1 MTVEHSCFDGPRGS
15 SRAKGGFPGLGLSML
30 VAGMAASAI
39 TFASM
44 SAGAGSSDAGWSAA
58 RLIESLVGTTSS
70 DIVGTISSETGEDRA
85 PTRSHAPGLRLASL
99 DTDVAAGAAFA
110 ASAGQ
115 IPLPAT
121 QSVFFDDRFHSS
133 FGERLE
139 SFDDRFGAANAGA
152 RERTVRTQRSSM
164 PAPGSMPAA
173 EPGRDSQ
180 ARADAPKRPN
190 ARVAMLAPADHAG
203 APPAS
208 PGAGKV
214 KPTYPT
220 DLRGDAILESLG
232 SRTAIYDIT
241 ARVVYLPDGT
251 KLEAHSGLGE
261 HMDDPRSIG
270 VKNKGATP
278 PNIYELS
285 LRERRFHGVRAIRL
299 NPVDPDR
306 MLGRDGIL
314 AHSYLLGPDGSS
326 NGCVSINNY
335 GKFLDAFLNGDIER
349 IVVVERLVDAP
360 TPATAVGWL
369 TQRVKA
375 LFKSS

>member
-1 MTVEHSCFDGPRGS
+1 MRADDLCFDGPREQ
-15 SRAKGGFPGLGLSML
+15 SRPRWSGLALSAL
-30 VAGMAASAI
+30 IAGMAASAI
-39 TFASM
+39 TLASM
-44 SAGAGSSDAGWSAA
+44 PGSAPADSSDDGLPDGREAA
-58 RLIESLVGTTSS
+58 SVT
-70 DIVGTISSETGEDRA
+70 GTIRSGIGEDRA
-85 PTRSHAPGLRLASL
+85 PAGSLAPGVRLASL
-99 DTDVAAGAAFA
+99 DMDVAFA
-110 ASAGQ
+110 NGTPTSR
-115 IPLPAT
+115 L
-121 QSVFFDDRFHSS
+121 FFHERFDAS
-133 FGERLE
+133 FGARLE
-139 SFDDRFGAANAGA
+139 LFDDRFGAASEGG
-152 RERTVRTQRSSM
+152 RERTVRSQR
-164 PAPGSMPAA
+164 PGSTPAA
-173 EPGRDSQ
+173 EPGRDNA
-180 ARADAPKRPN
+180 ARADSPKRPN

-203 APPAS
+203 PAPVS
-208 PGAGKV
+208 PGKI
-214 KPTYPT
+214 KPAYPT

-241 ARVVYLPDGT
+241 ARVVYLPNGD

-326 NGCVSINNY
+326 NGCVSINDY
-335 GKFLDAFLNGDIER
+335 PKFLNAFLNGDIER